1 MTNTSSHGFSL
12 VLSKVDIIKHL
23 KKKKKNTRPKLFLAE
38 GFVIYMSSLLIFK
51 YLIMYFDLCIRK
63 FIN

>member
-23 KKKKKNTRPKLFLAE
+23 KKKKKKNTRPKLFLAE
-38 GFVIYMSSLLIFK
+38 GFVIYRYTCLLF
-51 YLIMYFDLCIRK
+51 LFL
-63 FIN
+63 NT

>member
-23 KKKKKNTRPKLFLAE
+23 KKKKK
-38 GFVIYMSSLLIFK
+38 K
-51 YLIMYFDLCIRK
+51 Y
-63 FIN
+63 